1 MHVGLVIQDRLFGE
15 SIASL
20 LTYVGGIRVDVSA
33 DSIDSILSTHAGQ
46 NLDAIVI
53 DEPSLKRTPREQLN
67 ALKGKIRLVG
77 VETNEMSGEAP
88 VDAIVARNAGS
99 ESLFRAIRGG
109 ALAAGRPRSVHE
121 PLVPYGVAPTLSPRE
136 REVAQ
141 LVAKGLPNRRIASI
155 LGLREQSVKNLVST
169 VMRKLRCE
177 NRVQVALRLSQ
188 PDMSGSYNG

>member
-15 SIASL
+15 SVASL

-33 DSIDSILSTHAGQ
+33 DSIDSILSTAAGQ

-53 DEPSLKRTPREQLN
+53 DEPSLKRTPRDRLTS
-67 ALKGKIRLVG
+67 LKGKVRLVG
-77 VETNEMSGEAP
+77 IETHEMSGEAP
-88 VDAIVARNAGS
+88 VDAIVARNAGG
-99 ESLFRAIRGG
+99 ESLFRAVRGG
-109 ALAAGRPRSVHE
+109 AAAAGRARSVHE
-121 PLVPYGVAPTLSPRE
+121 PLVPYGSTPTLSPRE

-169 VMRKLRCE
+169 IMRKLRCE
-177 NRVQVALRLSQ
+177 NRVQIALRLSQ
-188 PDMSGSYNG
+188 PDMN